1 MKNFTKILVAVLA
14 LAMVLGM
21 VACKPDAPVETP
33 AESTP
38 AQTPAETPAQTPE
51 ETPAPT
57 EPETPKHTEPET
69 PKPTEPEDTTPPAP
83 PVDEPAFEEA
93 VKGLITEAEEGIVDA
108 KVIVKTGFAGTAAWT
123 GTGLEGYAIKS
134 GNAGEASTKSALKF
148 DIAVSCDALLKFS
161 LKVDAAEG
169 DVFYIVLDK
178 DRVGSGDYVAGEY
191 NVSVLV
197 PTGTH
202 TVTFIYEKD
211 GSGDEGTDAAYIS
224 KITAEKSLFSATPTT
239 LLQSLEKPVNFDWDN
254 ATTIEV
260 EDAATVLQGAS
271 KSNIEDRNF
280 VYIKKSHAYP
290 KVVVPFNVAEEGA
303 YDFIFSVCAKSRAEG
318 VISNGLVQIDDGPMF
333 YTGSEHLDRNGVL
346 EYFIGASATL
356 TAGDHTITFYLAP
369 DFDDSSVKSIYY
381 DQIIFAKSTFAVDG
395 VKGEKEYANATEY
408 VIGDAWS
415 NNPADYIGT
424 GAKAW
429 VTNDGTGVYIYAEV
443 NDATPTGDTDNN
455 GDNGDKFQVYIDMVR
470 DYAASGLTAG
480 DYKGTGKAGT
490 KRLGW
495 VNVTPDDKIWG
506 GWGFGG
512 VDTLACKVNTT
523 ETGYTL
529 EMYIPWNVEAL
540 NADGMI
546 GISLC
551 FHDDTNADQNR
562 DAIFFTTG
570 GTDYWNSYEALPTY
584 TIVK

>member
-1 MKNFTKILVAVLA
+1 MKNWTKILIAVLS
-14 LAMVLGM
+14 LVMVLSLVG
-21 VACKPDAPVETP
+21 CPGDKPEETP

-38 AQTPAETPAQTPE
+38 TETPAESTPE
-51 ETPAPT
+51 ETPAASTP
-57 EPETPKHTEPET
+57 EETPAASTPEET
-69 PKPTEPEDTTPPAP
+69 PEPSTPEETDPPAP
-83 PVDEPAFEEA
+83 PATVIPIEDALEGF
-93 VKGLITEAEEGIVDA
+93 VTEAEEGLLDA
-108 KVIVKTGFAGTAAWT
+108 KIVVKTGFAGTAAWT
-123 GTGLEGYAIKS
+123 GTDLEGYVIKS

-148 DIAVSCDALLKFS
+148 DIAVSADTLLKFS

-169 DVFYIVLDK
+169 DVFYVILDK

-224 KITAEKSLFSATPTT
+224 KITAEKSLFSATPVT

-260 EDAATVLQGAS
+260 EDAATVLQGAT
-271 KSNIEDRNF
+271 KSTIADRNF
-280 VYIKKSHAYP
+280 IYIKKSHAYP
-290 KVVVPFNVAEEGA
+290 KVVVPFTIAEEGT

-318 VISNGLVQIDDGPMF
+318 IISNGLVQIDDGGMY

-346 EYFIGASATL
+346 EYFMGVTATL
-356 TAGDHTITFYLAP
+356 TAGEHTITFYLAP

-381 DQIIFAKSTFAVDG
+381 DQIIYSKAMFAVDG
-395 VKGEKEYANATEY
+395 VKGEDEYANATE
-408 VIGDAWS
+408 VTVGDAWS
-415 NNPADYIGT
+415 NNPADYSGT

-429 VTNDGTGVYIYAEV
+429 VTNTANGVLIYAEV
-443 NDATPTGDTDNN
+443 DDATPTDDTDGN
-455 GDNGDKFQVYIDMVR
+455 GDNGDKFQIYVDMVR

-495 VNVTPDDKIWG
+495 VNVTPDGKIWG

-512 VDTLACKVNTT
+512 VDTLACKVNKS
-523 ETGYTL
+523 ETSYTL
-529 EMYIPWNVEAL
+529 EMFIPWNVDTLPE
-540 NADGMI
+540 DGMI
-546 GISLC
+546 GLALC
-551 FHDDTNADQNR
+551 FHDDTNADQTR
-562 DAIFFTTG
+562 DAIFFQTG